1 MAVASDQHTDDRD
14 ALPQRVLHRLN
25 PTVIGTVLAALFAL
39 PILALFALAL
49 SGDREYLDHIASTR
63 LIEFSFKS
71 AQLAILSGSIAAL
84 IGVCCAWLVTRYEFA
99 GRRAL
104 GWLLILPLAMP
115 GYVAAYSWYAITAPG
130 SKFEHF
136 MRGTVGA
143 GGPPVKIFAE
153 REWLGPANRIRCFG
167 CSVCFCA
174 DAISLRLSTQP
185 KRDGS
190 SRTFDLG
197 RGAKLGRGS
206 MGRFS

>member
-25 PTVIGTVLAALFAL
+25 PAVIGTVLAALFAL

-49 SGDREYLDHIASTR
+49 SGDREYLVHIASTR

-84 IGVCCAWLVTRYEFA
+84 IGVCCSWLVTRYEFA

-115 GYVAAYSWYAITAPG
+115 GYVAAYSWYAITA
-130 SKFEHF
+130 
-136 MRGTVGA
+136 
-143 GGPPVKIFAE
+143 
-153 REWLGPANRIRCFG
+153 
-167 CSVCFCA
+167 
-174 DAISLRLSTQP
+174 
-185 KRDGS
+185 
-190 SRTFDLG
+190 
-197 RGAKLGRGS
+197 
-206 MGRFS
+206 